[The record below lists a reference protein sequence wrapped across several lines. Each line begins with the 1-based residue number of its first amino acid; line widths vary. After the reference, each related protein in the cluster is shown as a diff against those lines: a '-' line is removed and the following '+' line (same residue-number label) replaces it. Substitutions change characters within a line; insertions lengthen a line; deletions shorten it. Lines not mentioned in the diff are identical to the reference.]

1 MKPKPFTASDMPIS
15 GGRVYHLDLAPE
27 ELAKDILIVGV
38 PVRVTAIA
46 NDFFKTRETERFHR
60 GLRTITGITKENGHR
75 VTVVT
80 SGMGTPSLEIVLN
93 ELYILNEID
102 LKTRLPKKHSS
113 SASNAIHIIRV
124 GTSGGLQAE
133 TALGTSVITEYAVGL
148 DNTGLFY
155 DVRPSGK
162 CKELE
167 EKVRMAITDM
177 IPKSSPF
184 KFKIHPYAVQANVR
198 VSTALQHAAGSLN
211 VPYKMGITASCSGF
225 FANQGRNISRIPLTV
240 PDIDSVLAK
249 MGYAI
254 DGLRFE
260 NMEMESSFLLQFM
273 GGLGYWAGSICPTI
287 ANRRLDTF
295 DMHYAK
301 SIRDAT
307 DAALKAL
314 HFCRRE
320 PPESI

>member
-1 MKPKPFTASDMPIS
+1 MTSGPFTASDMPIL
-15 GGRVYHLDLAPE
+15 GGKVYHLELAPE
-27 ELAKDILIVGV
+27 ELAKDILIVGD
-38 PVRVTAIA
+38 PERVTAIA
-46 NDFFKTRETERFHR
+46 DDFFKTREVERFHR
-60 GLRTITGITKENGHR
+60 GLRTITGITKENNQR

-155 DVRPSGK
+155 GVRPSGK

-167 EKVRMAITDM
+167 EKVRMAITTA
-177 IPKSSPF
+177 IPLSSPF
-184 KFKIHPYAVQANVR
+184 RNRIYPYATQASVPI
-198 VSTALQHAAGSLN
+198 SAALMQAAEEL
-211 VPYKMGITASCSGF
+211 KMPSKNGITASCSGF
-225 FANQGRNISRIPLTV
+225 FANQGRDISRVPLTV
-240 PDIDSVLAK
+240 PNIDNVLAK
-249 MGYAI
+249 MGYII

-273 GGLGYWAGSICPTI
+273 GALGYQAGSICPVI
-287 ANRRLDTF
+287 ANRRADTF
-295 DMHYAK
+295 DTHYAK
-301 SIRDAT
+301 SIHDAT

-314 HFCRRE
+314 FICRKMQ
-320 PPESI
+320 P